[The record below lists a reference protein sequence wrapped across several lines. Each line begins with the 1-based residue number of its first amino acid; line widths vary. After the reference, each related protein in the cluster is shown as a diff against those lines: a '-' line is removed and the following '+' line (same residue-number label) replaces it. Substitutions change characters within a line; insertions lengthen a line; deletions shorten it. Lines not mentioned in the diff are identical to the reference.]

1 MSKLV
6 QAFPQVRLAIYGI
19 ASATLAGL
27 VIAGVVTE
35 GQSSNILNY
44 VGLGLGAL
52 ATLLAGLNVSRP
64 PTAGQPQTSNEA
76 NGFEL
81 IPGGFSGSGGGG
93 GQAMPGVNDVITQ
106 GIQQVQAA
114 LAPSV
119 DQIRAQLERQLGHH
133 SEG

>member
-52 ATLLAGLNVSRP
+52 ATLLAGLNVSKP
-64 PTAGQPQTSNEA
+64 PTADRSTAPGGA

-81 IPGGFSGSGGGG
+81 IPGGFNGGGG
-93 GQAMPGVNDVITQ
+93 GGGHAQSGINDVITQ

-114 LAPSV
+114 VAPSV
-119 DQIRAQLERQLGHH
+119 DQIRAQLEQQLGRRT
-133 SEG
+133 EG

>member
-52 ATLLAGLNVSRP
+52 ATLLAGLNVPKAPAAESAP
-64 PTAGQPQTSNEA
+64 SASASNGYSV
-76 NGFEL
+76 NL
-81 IPGGFSGSGGGG
+81 PGGFVEGLPAVVFREAS
-93 GQAMPGVNDVITQ
+93 QT
-106 GIQQVQAA
+106 
-114 LAPSV
+114 V
-119 DQIRAQLERQLGHH
+119 DQIRAQLEQQLGRR
-133 SEG
+133 SGD

>member
-52 ATLLAGLNVSRP
+52 ATLLAGLNVTKPVALSP
-64 PTAGQPQTSNEA
+64 NATDIGDLTAM
-76 NGFEL
+76 
-81 IPGGFSGSGGGG
+81 IPGVQPATGHVL
-93 GQAMPGVNDVITQ
+93 PGVKETINQ
-106 GIQQVQAA
+106 GIEAFNQAQA
-114 LAPSV
+114 EFIPTV
-119 DQIRAQLERQLGHH
+119 DQIRAQLEQQLGRRT
-133 SEG
+133 EG

>member
-52 ATLLAGLNVSRP
+52 ATLLAGLNVSKP
-64 PTAGQPQTSNEA
+64 PTADQSTASGGA

-81 IPGGFSGSGGGG
+81 NPGGFNGGGG
-93 GQAMPGVNDVITQ
+93 GGGHAQLGVNDVISQ
-106 GIQQVQAA
+106 GIQQAQAA
-114 LAPSV
+114 IAPSV
-119 DQIRAQLERQLGHH
+119 DQIRAQLEQQLGRRT
-133 SEG
+133 EG

>member
-52 ATLLAGLNVSRP
+52 ATLLAGLNVSKP
-64 PTAGQPQTSNEA
+64 SAADQSTASGGA
-76 NGFEL
+76 NGFEVIL
-81 IPGGFSGSGGGG
+81 TGAGGSI
-93 GQAMPGVNDVITQ
+93 PGVNDVISQ
-106 GIQQVQAA
+106 GIQQVEAA
-114 LAPSV
+114 ITPSV
-119 DQIRAQLERQLGHH
+119 DQIRAQLEQQLGRRT
-133 SEG
+133 EG

>member
-52 ATLLAGLNVSRP
+52 ATLLAGLNVSKP
-64 PTAGQPQTSNEA
+64 SAADQSTASGGA

-81 IPGGFSGSGGGG
+81 ILTGTGAGGGG
-93 GQAMPGVNDVITQ
+93 SMPGVNDVISQ

-114 LAPSV
+114 ITPSV
-119 DQIRAQLERQLGHH
+119 DQIRAQLEQQLGRRT
-133 SEG
+133 EG

>member
-52 ATLLAGLNVSRP
+52 ATLLAGLNVP
-64 PTAGQPQTSNEA
+64 KAAPAVNPVETITAGGHS
-76 NGFEL
+76 
-81 IPGGFSGSGGGG
+81 
-93 GQAMPGVNDVITQ
+93 MPAINDVISQ

-119 DQIRAQLERQLGHH
+119 DEIRAQLERQLGHRPG
-133 SEG
+133 S

>member
-52 ATLLAGLNVSRP
+52 ATLLAGLNVSKP
-64 PTAGQPQTSNEA
+64 SAADQSTASGGA

-81 IPGGFSGSGGGG
+81 ILTGAGGGG
-93 GQAMPGVNDVITQ
+93 SIPGVNDVISQ

-114 LAPSV
+114 ITPSV
-119 DQIRAQLERQLGHH
+119 DQIRAQLEQQLGRRT
-133 SEG
+133 EG